1 MTIDSEVLNEAYSI
15 LKQYIPQKDRQE
27 AADNLMSVMVDYLSD
42 QELKDLGRA
51 DAALSRAFKEYVG
64 DAEDEDNYEDY
75 DE

>member
-1 MTIDSEVLNEAYSI
+1 MTIDSEVLTEVYSI

-42 QELKDLGRA
+42 QELNDLGRV
-51 DAALSRAFKEYVG
+51 DAALTRAYKEYAG
-64 DAEDEDNYEDY
+64 DSEDEYDTDY

>member
-1 MTIDSEVLNEAYSI
+1 MTIDSEVLSEVYSI

-42 QELKDLGRA
+42 QELQDLGRA
-51 DAALSRAFKEYVG
+51 DAALSRAFKEYAG
-64 DAEDEDNYEDY
+64 DSEDEYDEDY